1 MANRYLNYE
10 GLERLVE
17 NIDKKYAPI
26 AAIIFQSNITD
37 IESLPA
43 LTGVK
48 TGWMYNIQ
56 TGGETTEE
64 FVEGAGHV
72 LSDGEN
78 VAAVELITGYENV
91 VSPSAT
97 DDPKALGWYE
107 LKDTEYVLSDDR
119 LPVSGKTYYEATKIK
134 KWDTFGGLFDLESKY
149 LEFGNKFPQ
158 SPASRLVDGRTF
170 LYMGE
175 TSKVYT
181 YITSPEGRPTDN
193 GYFEG
198 TFTEVTDATI
208 YYNPKQ
214 QGLYEPINPEVA
226 VYTEATPIGTEDPS
240 DEGWYEEDSSTPG
253 TYIPTTDTSVDPD
266 STGKKYYTKN
276 IAYALSEDVTVDDT
290 KTYFIGTF
298 VASTD
303 TSVAK
308 NKIYYT
314 ESDHYKKAVIYKYNA
329 TTNDWESQSSN
340 TGDMIPITM
349 KEIDDL
355 FI

>member
-1 MANRYLNYE
+1 MANQYLNYE
-10 GLERLVE
+10 GLQRLVE

-26 AAIIFQSNITD
+26 AAIVFQSNIAN
-37 IESLPA
+37 IESLPV

-72 LSDGEN
+72 IADGEN
-78 VAAVELITGYENV
+78 VAAVELITGYEAI
-91 VSPSAT
+91 VSPSSM

-107 LKDTEYVLSDDR
+107 LENTEYVLSNDR
-119 LPVSGKTYYEATKIK
+119 LPDVEKTYYEATKIK

-149 LEFGNKFPQ
+149 LEFGDKFPQ
-158 SPASRLVDGRTF
+158 GPASRLVDGRTF

-181 YITSPEGRPTDN
+181 YVVSPEGRPVEN

-198 TFTEVTDATI
+198 IFTEVADATI

-214 QGLYEPINPEVA
+214 QGLYEPIDPEVA
-226 VYTEATPIGTEDPS
+226 VYAEVTPTGGENPS
-240 DEGWYEEDSSTPG
+240 AEGWYEEDTATPG
-253 TYIPTTDTSVDPD
+253 TYIPTSDTTVDPG
-266 STGKKYYTKN
+266 STGKKYYIKN
-276 IAYALSEDVTVDDT
+276 VAYVLSEDVTVDDT
-290 KTYFIGTF
+290 KTYFTG
-298 VASTD
+298 VLEASAA
-303 TSVAK
+303 TSVVA

-329 TTNDWESQSSN
+329 TTNDWEPQSSS
-340 TGDMIPITM
+340 TGDMIPITT

>member
-1 MANRYLNYE
+1 MANQYLNYE
-10 GLERLVE
+10 GLQRLVE

-26 AAIIFQSNITD
+26 AAIVFQSNIAN

-64 FVEGAGHV
+64 FVEGTGHI
-72 LSDGEN
+72 LADGEN
-78 VAAVELITGYENV
+78 VAAVELITGYEAI
-91 VSPSAT
+91 VSPSSM

-107 LKDTEYVLSDDR
+107 LENTEYVLSNDR
-119 LPVSGKTYYEATKIK
+119 LPDVEKTYYEATKIK

-149 LEFGNKFPQ
+149 LEFGDKFPQ
-158 SPASRLVDGRTF
+158 GPASRLVDGRTF

-175 TSKVYT
+175 TSKLYT
-181 YITSPEGRPTDN
+181 YIASPKGRPTDN

-198 TFTEVTDATI
+198 AFTEVADTTS

-214 QGLYEPINPEVA
+214 QGLYEPIEPEVA
-226 VYTEATPIGTEDPS
+226 VYAEVTPVGTENPS
-240 DEGWYEEDSSTPG
+240 TEGWYEENTVIPG
-253 TYIPTTDTSVDPD
+253 TYILTSDTTVDPG
-266 STGKKYYTKN
+266 STGKKYYIKD
-276 IAYALSEDVTVDDT
+276 IAYVLSDDVTVDNT
-290 KTYFIGTF
+290 KTYFIGVFT
-298 VASTD
+298 ASTD
-303 TSVAK
+303 ASVVT
-308 NKIYYT
+308 NKLYYV
-314 ESDHYKKAVIYKYNA
+314 ESDHYKKAVIYKYN
-329 TTNDWESQSSN
+329 TITNDWEPQSSS
-340 TGDMIPITM
+340 TEDMIPITT